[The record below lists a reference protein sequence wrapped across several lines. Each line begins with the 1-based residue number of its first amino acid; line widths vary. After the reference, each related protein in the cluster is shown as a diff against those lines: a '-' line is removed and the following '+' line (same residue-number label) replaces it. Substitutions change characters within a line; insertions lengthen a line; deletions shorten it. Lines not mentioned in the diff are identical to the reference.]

1 MADIRHYRNGILVNP
16 RDFDQA
22 KIIMDWTGKKEAA
35 NITINSIKLV
45 GAEGS
50 ALRDR
55 ILSGLT
61 GGVGFF
67 EGEPYRIEI
76 GELGNSFGFDGYL
89 DFASGVDF
97 IDECEVECQL
107 KREQGTDGINE
118 VADGFSYRYLE
129 SIGVI
134 TKNDF
139 FGVRAM
145 FVLC

>member
-22 KIIMDWTGKKEAA
+22 KIVMDWTGKKEAA

-45 GAEGS
+45 AEEGK
-50 ALRDR
+50 ALRER

-89 DFASGVDF
+89 DFTNGVEF

-107 KREQGTDGINE
+107 KREQGTDWINE

-129 SIGVI
+129 NIDRDWETKTI
-134 TKNDF
+134 T
-139 FGVRAM
+139 
-145 FVLC
+145 